1 MDVKLIIFHT
11 PQTGIY
17 RKRKVLVSHQVIV
30 KQSIN
35 PLICVKHGFLLP
47 AIGQT
52 MSLLN
57 SSSQSMINLFG
68 QILLFFR

>member
-1 MDVKLIIFHT
+1 MDVKLIIFHN

-17 RKRKVLVSHQVIV
+17 RKRKVLVSHQIIV

-52 MSLLN
+52 HEFA
-57 SSSQSMINLFG
+57 Q
-68 QILLFFR
+68 Q